1 MENKNIFFQF
11 VSKKFKEFFHYD
23 LLEIRDIERAPRF
36 MEYKIHLL
44 SRGVLGMM
52 LLCIVL
58 SLFPLSH
65 GGYHL
70 VMTYMGLVA
79 VFALSVLWVKYL
91 KRPDY
96 VAVCCVLGVILVFGI
111 AFITEPDPESVG
123 FDAFWLWILI
133 IPFFVDYF
141 AGIVL
146 GSLASTFGL
155 VLSVLYMWTPLRV
168 RFAHYGKDILT
179 YYPAVYFILA
189 VWAGLIQYQL
199 FGYQAEELENEKV
212 RQKQQ
217 EEHIRDISKRQEER
231 IRNMEKQLAAYEEN
245 RLLVERYHHDLR
257 HYTRVLRE
265 YLRDGD
271 TYKAVGY
278 LNEIDGN
285 LDQVVQ
291 MTYCE
296 NHLIN
301 SILSVF
307 QMRFSRLACITKI
320 RALVPEDLKIS
331 DLDLTAIL
339 SNILEDACDALQKVE
354 EKNRLVNIKI
364 NYRDG
369 KLRIQVENTCA
380 VQTRFTEDGLPV
392 STKEVRGGT
401 GTKSVRDIAL
411 EYQGAAGFSQDG
423 DRFITMVVIG
433 C

>member
-11 VSKKFKEFFHYD
+11 VSRKFKEIFHYD

-36 MEYKIHLL
+36 MEHKIYLL
-44 SRGVLGMM
+44 SRGALGIMI
-52 LLCIVL
+52 LCIVL
-58 SLFPLSH
+58 SLIPLSY

-79 VFALSVLWVKYL
+79 VFGLTVFLVKYF

-96 VAVCCVLGVILVFGI
+96 VAVCCVLGVVIVLGI
-111 AFITEPDPESVG
+111 AFITDPDPESVG

-133 IPFFVDYF
+133 IPFLVDYF

-146 GSLASTFGL
+146 GGLASTFGL
-155 VLSVLYMWTPLRV
+155 ILSVVYMWTPLRV
-168 RFAHYGKDILT
+168 RFACYGQDILT
-179 YYPAVYFILA
+179 YYPAVYFMLI
-189 VWAGLIQYQL
+189 VWAALIQYQI
-199 FGYQAEELENEKV
+199 FGYQAEELENERV

-217 EEHIRDISKRQEER
+217 EEHIRYISKRQEER

-245 RLLVERYHHDLR
+245 RTLVERYHHDLR

-265 YLRDGD
+265 YLRGGD
-271 TYKAVGY
+271 TYKAIGY

-307 QMRFSRLACITKI
+307 QMRFRRLACITKI
-320 RALVPEDLKIS
+320 MASVPEDLKIK

-339 SNILEDACDALQKVE
+339 SNILEDACDALQKVDE
-354 EKNRLVNIKI
+354 EKRLVNIKI

-380 VQTRFTEDGLPV
+380 VRTRFTEDGLPV
-392 STKEVRGGT
+392 STKEVRGGI

-411 EYQGAAGFSQDG
+411 EYQGAAGFNQEG
-423 DRFITMVVIG
+423 ERFITMVVIG

>member
-1 MENKNIFFQF
+1 MENKNLFFQF
-11 VSKKFKEFFHYD
+11 VSRKFKEIFHYG

-36 MEYKIHLL
+36 MEHKNHLM
-44 SRGVLGMM
+44 SRGALGMM

-58 SLFPLSH
+58 SLFPLSY

-70 VMTYMGLVA
+70 VLTYMGLVV
-79 VFALSVLWVKYL
+79 VFAVSVFLVKYF

-96 VAVCCVLGVILVFGI
+96 VAVCSVLGVVIVLGI
-111 AFITEPDPESVG
+111 AFITDPDPEATG
-123 FDAFWLWILI
+123 FDAFWLWILM
-133 IPFFVDYF
+133 IPFLVDYF
-141 AGIVL
+141 AGILL
-146 GSLASTFGL
+146 GSLASSFGF
-155 VLSVLYMWTPLRV
+155 VLSVICMWTPLREHFV
-168 RFAHYGKDILT
+168 YYGKDILT

-189 VWAGLIQYQL
+189 VWAGLIQYQI
-199 FGYQAEELENEKV
+199 FGYQAEELENE
-212 RQKQQ
+212 RMRHKQQ
-217 EEHIRDISKRQEER
+217 KERIRFISKRQKER
-231 IRNMEKQLAAYEEN
+231 IRNMEKQLAAFDEN
-245 RLLVERYHHDLR
+245 RTLVERYHHDLR

-265 YLRDGD
+265 YLRGGEI
-271 TYKAVGY
+271 YKAIGY

-291 MTYCE
+291 MSYCE

-307 QMRFSRLACITKI
+307 QMRFRRLSCVTKI
-320 RALVPEDLKIS
+320 MASAPEDLNIR

-339 SNILEDACDALQKVE
+339 SNILEDACDALQKVDE
-354 EKNRLVNIKI
+354 NKRLVNIKI

-380 VQTRFTEDGLPV
+380 VRTRFTEDGLPV
-392 STKEVRGGT
+392 STKEVRGGI

-411 EYQGAAGFSQDG
+411 EYEGAAGFTQEG